1 PRHAPL
7 RVLLLF
13 LSSLLRPLP
22 FLPPSPTRRSSDLGQ
37 AVAGATFP
45 VPIWHLYMAAAEW
58 RKPARQF
65 LEPTHEI
72 SYTPLQKHYYG
83 YTYNP
88 TPTYT
93 APATTTTTTTP
104 AAPDAPTHPMTS
116 PAEQTPHPQE

>member
-72 SYTPLQKHYYG
+72 SYTPLEKHYYG
-83 YTYNP
+83 YRSEEHTSELQSLTNLVCRLLLEKK
-88 TPTYT
+88 
-93 APATTTTTTTP
+93 TTTATHESTT
-104 AAPDAPTHPMTS
+104 
-116 PAEQTPHPQE
+116 